1 MPRVELELPER
12 FQFVTEIPLRITDIN
27 YGGHLGND
35 ALLSLLHEA
44 RVQFLRHYGFTE
56 LNIYGRSIIMTDAVL
71 VYRSEGFY
79 GDVARI
85 EIAVSNMQSHGCDF
99 IYRVTNKETGKE
111 LARAK
116 TGILFYDYAEK
127 KILQVPKK
135 FKSLFLRNI

>member
-35 ALLSLLHEA
+35 ALLSLLHES
-44 RVQFLRHYGFTE
+44 RVQFLRQYGFTE
-56 LNIYGRSIIMTDAVL
+56 MNVDGRSIIMTDAVL

-99 IYRVTNKETGKE
+99 IYKVTNKETGKE

-116 TGILFYDYAEK
+116 TGILFYDYEKK

-135 FKSLFLRNI
+135 FKSLFSSNM

>member
-44 RVQFLRHYGFTE
+44 RVQFLRQYGFTE
-56 LNIYGRSIIMTDAVL
+56 MNVDGRSIIMADAVL

-99 IYRVTNKETGKE
+99 IYKVTNKETGKE

-135 FKSLFLRNI
+135 FKSLFSSNM

>member
-12 FQFVTEIPLRITDIN
+12 FQFVTDIPLRITDIN

-44 RVQFLRHYGFTE
+44 RVQFLRQYGFTE
-56 LNIYGRSIIMTDAVL
+56 MNVDGQSIIMADAVL

-85 EIAVSNMQSHGCDF
+85 EIAVGNMQSHGCDF

-116 TGILFYDYAEK
+116 TGILFYDYEKK

-135 FKSLFLRNI
+135 FKSLFSSNM

>member
-12 FQFVTEIPLRITDIN
+12 FQFVTDVPLRITDIN
-27 YGGHLGND
+27 YGDHLGND

-44 RVQFLRHYGFTE
+44 RIQFLRQYGFTE
-56 LNIYGRSIIMTDAVL
+56 MNVDGQSIIMADAVL

-99 IYRVTNKETGKE
+99 IYGVTNKETGKG

-116 TGILFYDYAEK
+116 TGILFYDYEK
-127 KILQVPKK
+127 KRILQVPKK
-135 FKSLFLRNI
+135 FKSLFSSNM

>member
-1 MPRVELELPER
+1 
-12 FQFVTEIPLRITDIN
+12 
-27 YGGHLGND
+27 
-35 ALLSLLHEA
+35 
-44 RVQFLRHYGFTE
+44 
-56 LNIYGRSIIMTDAVL
+56 MTDAVL

-99 IYRVTNKETGKE
+99 IYKVTNKETGKE

-135 FKSLFLRNI
+135 FKSLFSRNI

>member
-35 ALLSLLHEA
+35 ALLSLLHES
-44 RVQFLRHYGFTE
+44 RVQFLRQYGFTE
-56 LNIYGRSIIMTDAVL
+56 MNVDGRSIIMTDAVL

-99 IYRVTNKETGKE
+99 IYKVTNKETGKE

-135 FKSLFLRNI
+135 FKSLFSSNM

>member
-56 LNIYGRSIIMTDAVL
+56 LNIDGRSIIMTDAVL

-99 IYRVTNKETGKE
+99 IYKVTNKETGKE

-135 FKSLFLRNI
+135 FKSLFSRNI